1 MKVTVVGA
9 GIVGL
14 ATADALVR
22 RGHEV
27 IVLEADRPMGARSAG
42 ASRVFRLAH
51 ADPAMVE
58 AAIRARALWAQW
70 SQRAGR
76 SLVGP
81 EGTVVSGPRAPGWA
95 EAMAA
100 AGAEHTLGDPPP
112 ALLGRTEAPVLTDPG
127 GGALDLAGAG
137 RMLVD
142 ALRPN
147 LRPGRV
153 VDLDELVG
161 DAVVV
166 TAGAGTAELVA
177 PLGVD
182 VPSQLCHPVRFSFRP
197 VTAPAEPPPAHLDG
211 TAGPDLESTYQHR
224 TPEGHWAIGGHLPDH
239 LTEIRNSRSTGI
251 DHPLDEVRRRSRA
264 AVTAHVAARLPELD
278 PEPVAELA
286 CTPTAGAADGWHTAR
301 VGNVHV
307 LWGENLAKLA
317 PLLGE
322 QLADAVE
329 QGGCERVLRT
339 ARPRDHSSGT
349 TADHGR

>member
-22 RGHEV
+22 RGHDV
-27 IVLEADRPMGARSAG
+27 LVLEADRPMGARSAG

-58 AAIRARALWAQW
+58 AAGHAKALWGKW
-70 SQRAGR
+70 SDRAGR
-76 SLVGP
+76 PLIGP
-81 EGTVVSGPRAPGWA
+81 EGTVVSGPRAPQWA

-100 AGAEHTLGDPPP
+100 AGAEHTLGDPPS
-112 ALLGRTEAPVLTDPG
+112 ALLGTTGAPVLTDPA

-137 RMLVD
+137 RMLVE

-153 VDLDELVG
+153 VDLDELVA

-182 VPSQLCHPVRFSFRP
+182 VPSQLCHHVRFSFRL
-197 VTAPAEPPPAHLDG
+197 AAPPAGLPPTHLDG
-211 TAGPDLESTYQHR
+211 SPGPVLESTYQHR

-239 LTEIRNSRSTGI
+239 LTTV
-251 DHPLDEVRRRSRA
+251 DHPLDEVRRRSRD
-264 AVTAHVAARLPELD
+264 AVTAHVVERLPDLD
-278 PEPVAELA
+278 PEPVSELA
-286 CTPTAGAADGWHTAR
+286 CTPTAGGGDGWHAAR
-301 VGNVHV
+301 IGNVHV

-317 PLLGE
+317 PWLAE

-329 QGGCERVLRT
+329 
-339 ARPRDHSSGT
+339 
-349 TADHGR
+349 

>member
-22 RGHEV
+22 RGHDV

-58 AAIRARALWAQW
+58 AAGHAKALWGKW
-70 SQRAGR
+70 SDRAGR
-76 SLVGP
+76 PLIGP
-81 EGTVVSGPRAPGWA
+81 EGTVVSGPRAPQWA
-95 EAMAA
+95 GAMAA
-100 AGAEHTLGDPPP
+100 AGAEHTLGDPPS
-112 ALLGRTEAPVLTDPG
+112 ALLGTTEAPVLTDPA

-137 RMLVD
+137 RMLVE

-153 VDLDELVG
+153 VDLDELVA

-166 TAGAGTAELVA
+166 TAGSGTAELVA

-182 VPSQLCHPVRFSFRP
+182 VPSQLCHHVRFSFRP
-197 VTAPAEPPPAHLDG
+197 VAPPAGLPPTHLDG
-211 TAGPDLESTYQHR
+211 TPGPALESTYQHR

-239 LTEIRNSRSTGI
+239 LTTT
-251 DHPLDEVRRRSRA
+251 DHPLDEVRRRSRE

-278 PEPVAELA
+278 PEPVGELA
-286 CTPTAGAADGWHTAR
+286 CTPTEGGGDGWHTAR

-317 PLLGE
+317 PWLGE

-329 QGGCERVLRT
+329 
-339 ARPRDHSSGT
+339 
-349 TADHGR
+349 

>member
-22 RGHEV
+22 RGHDV

-42 ASRVFRLAH
+42 SSRIFRLAH
-51 ADPAMVE
+51 GDPALV
-58 AAIRARALWAQW
+58 AAAATARDLWEGW

-76 SLVGP
+76 PLVGT
-81 EGTVVSGPRAPGWA
+81 EGTVVSGPRVPQWA

-100 AGAEHTLGDPPP
+100 AEVGHRVGEPP
-112 ALLGRTEAPVLTDPG
+112 AGLLGKVDGPVLVDPG

-137 RMLVD
+137 RMLTE
-142 ALRPN
+142 ALRAN

-153 VDLDELVG
+153 VDVDELLG

-177 PLGVD
+177 PLGIE
-182 VPSQLCHPVRFSFRP
+182 VPHRLCHHLRFSFRLR
-197 VTAPAEPPPAHLDG
+197 TAPGTVPPTHLDG
-211 TAGPDLESTYQHR
+211 TLGPALGSTYQHR
-224 TPEGHWAIGGHLPDH
+224 TPEGHWAIGGHLPDE
-239 LTEIRNSRSTGI
+239 LTTT
-251 DHPLDEVRRRSRA
+251 DHPFDEVRRRSRE
-264 AVTAHVAARLPELD
+264 AVTAHVAERIPELD
-278 PEPVAELA
+278 LEPVGELP
-286 CTPTAGAADGWHTAR
+286 CTPTAGGADGVHTAR

-322 QLADAVE
+322 RLADAVE
-329 QGGCERVLRT
+329 M
-339 ARPRDHSSGT
+339 
-349 TADHGR
+349 

>member
-22 RGHEV
+22 RGHDV

-51 ADPAMVE
+51 GDPAMVE
-58 AAIRARALWAQW
+58 AAARARALWAQW
-70 SQRAGR
+70 SDRAGR
-76 SLVGP
+76 PLVGP
-81 EGTVVSGPRAPGWA
+81 EGTVVSGPRAPAWA

-112 ALLGRTEAPVLTDPG
+112 ALLGTTTGPVLADPA

-137 RMLVD
+137 RMLVE

-153 VDLDELVG
+153 VDLDELVA

-182 VPSQLCHPVRFSFRP
+182 VPSQLCHHVRFSFRL
-197 VTAPAEPPPAHLDG
+197 TPPPTELAPTQLPPTSLPPTHLDG
-211 TAGPDLESTYQHR
+211 TPGPSLESTYQHR

-239 LTEIRNSRSTGI
+239 LTTV
-251 DHPLDEVRRRSRA
+251 DHPLDEVRRRSHE
-264 AVTAHVAARLPELD
+264 AVTAHVADRLPELD

-286 CTPTAGAADGWHTAR
+286 CTPTAGGADGWHTAH

-322 QLADAVE
+322 QLADAV
-329 QGGCERVLRT
+329 G
-339 ARPRDHSSGT
+339 
-349 TADHGR
+349 

>member
-58 AAIRARALWAQW
+58 AAIRARELWGQW
-70 SQRAGR
+70 SERAGHP
-76 SLVGP
+76 LVGP
-81 EGTVVSGPRAPGWA
+81 EGTVVSGPRAPEWA

-100 AGAEHTLGDPPP
+100 AGAEHTLGDPPSG
-112 ALLGRTEAPVLTDPG
+112 LLGAVAAPVLTDPG

-137 RMLVD
+137 RMLAE

-182 VPSQLCHPVRFSFRP
+182 VPSQLCHHVRFSFRLATPP
-197 VTAPAEPPPAHLDG
+197 VGLPPAHLDG
-211 TAGPDLESTYQHR
+211 TPGPDLESTYQHR

-239 LTEIRNSRSTGI
+239 LTTI
-251 DHPLDEVRRRSRA
+251 DHPLDEVRRRSRE

-286 CTPTAGAADGWHTAR
+286 CTPTAGAVDGWHTAR
-301 VGNVHV
+301 AGTVHV

-317 PLLGE
+317 PLLSE

-329 QGGCERVLRT
+329 QGGCERILR
-339 ARPRDHSSGT
+339 S
-349 TADHGR
+349 

>member
-22 RGHEV
+22 RGHDV

-51 ADPAMVE
+51 GDPAMVE
-58 AAIRARALWAQW
+58 AAGRARALWTRW
-70 SQRAGR
+70 SERAGR
-76 SLVGP
+76 PLVGP
-81 EGTVVSGPRAPGWA
+81 EGTVVSGPRARQWA

-100 AGAEHTLGDPPP
+100 AGEEHTLGEPPA
-112 ALLGRTEAPVLTDPG
+112 ALLGTTDAPVLTDPG

-137 RMLVD
+137 RMLVET
-142 ALRPN
+142 LRPN

-177 PLGVD
+177 PLGVE
-182 VPSQLCHPVRFSFRP
+182 VPSRLCHHVRFSFRLA
-197 VTAPAEPPPAHLDG
+197 APPAGLPPAHLDG
-211 TAGPDLESTYQHR
+211 TPGPELESTYQHR
-224 TPEGHWAIGGHLPDH
+224 TPEGYWAVGGHLPDH
-239 LTEIRNSRSTGI
+239 LTTT
-251 DHPLDEVRRRSRA
+251 DHPLDEVRRRSRD

-278 PEPVAELA
+278 PEPVGELA
-286 CTPTAGAADGWHTAR
+286 CTPTEGAVDGWHTAR

-317 PLLGE
+317 PWLGE
-322 QLADAVE
+322 HLADAV
-329 QGGCERVLRT
+329 G
-339 ARPRDHSSGT
+339 
-349 TADHGR
+349 

>member
-22 RGHEV
+22 RGHDV
-27 IVLEADRPMGARSAG
+27 VVLEADRPMGARSAG

-58 AAIRARALWAQW
+58 AAARARALWAQW
-70 SQRAGR
+70 SERAGR
-76 SLVGP
+76 PLVGP
-81 EGTVVSGPRAPGWA
+81 EGAVVSGPRAPEWA
-95 EAMAA
+95 GAMAA
-100 AGAEHTLGDPPP
+100 AGAEHSLGDPPA
-112 ALLGRTEAPVLTDPG
+112 ALLGATEAPVLTDPA

-137 RMLVD
+137 RMLVE

-161 DAVVV
+161 DATVV

-177 PLGVD
+177 PLGIA
-182 VPSQLCHPVRFSFRP
+182 VPDRLCHHVRFSFRL
-197 VTAPAEPPPAHLDG
+197 AEPPAGLPPAHLDG
-211 TAGPDLESTYQHR
+211 TPGPDLESTYQHR
-224 TPEGHWAIGGHLPDH
+224 TPEGHWAVGGHLPDH
-239 LTEIRNSRSTGI
+239 LTTT

-286 CTPTAGAADGWHTAR
+286 CTPTEGGGDGWHTAR

-317 PLLGE
+317 PWLAE
-322 QLADAVE
+322 QLADAV
-329 QGGCERVLRT
+329 G
-339 ARPRDHSSGT
+339 
-349 TADHGR
+349 